1 MPDEYMDREAK
12 SVAGL
17 KYYMRGQA
25 RKTAD
30 AAMDA
35 VEMEKK
41 NAAAAKAPKKQ
52 APKRGAKQSQ

>member
-1 MPDEYMDREAK
+1 MADDYMDREVK
-12 SVAGL
+12 SVSGL
-17 KYYMRGQA
+17 KYTQRGQA

-41 NAAAAKAPKKQ
+41 ASAKSAPKKRVSKSSS
-52 APKRGAKQSQ
+52 KRG

>member
-1 MPDEYMDREAK
+1 MADDYMDREVK
-12 SVAGL
+12 SVSGL
-17 KYYMRGQA
+17 KYTQRGQA

-41 NAAAAKAPKKQ
+41 TAAKSAPR
-52 APKRGAKQSQ
+52 KRVTKTGAKR